1 MTGTAQS
8 TPGTDLTAYLTNYP
22 REVAFGNEKPDTV
35 FDRYHTNDFVLVN
48 DGLPLDRE
56 RLLAH
61 MRPARKNALEVR
73 TEVHETLTSGD
84 RVAARYTLTAVMR
97 RGIPIVTD
105 IYLFGRLAADGR
117 LHRVDQ
123 ISRDV
128 TPDPA

>member
-22 REVAFGNEKPDTV
+22 RELTFGDEEPGTV
-35 FDRYHTNDFVLVN
+35 FDRYHTDDFVLVN

-61 MRPARKNALEVR
+61 VRPARKNAIDVR
-73 TEVHETLTSGD
+73 TEVHETLITGD

-97 RGIPIVTD
+97 RGVMIVTD
-105 IYLFGRLAADGR
+105 IHLFGRLAADGR
-117 LHRVDQ
+117 LRRLDQ
-123 ISRDV
+123 LSRDV
-128 TPDPA
+128 TPASA